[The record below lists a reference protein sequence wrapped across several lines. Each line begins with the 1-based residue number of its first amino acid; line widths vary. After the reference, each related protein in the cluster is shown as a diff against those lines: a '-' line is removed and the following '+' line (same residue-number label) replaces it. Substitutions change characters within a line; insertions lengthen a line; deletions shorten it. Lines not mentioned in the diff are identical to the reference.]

1 MSGCFIAP
9 IVEGKGEV
17 EAVPKLLQRLYRQGR
32 RHGFL
37 RVNPAIRIKAGSFLS
52 DEDYFRRYVE
62 LASRKAQ
69 GQPRGHVLILLDCED
84 DCAGKL
90 GPRLLARARKVHP
103 EIPFTV
109 ILAHREFETW
119 FLAAASSLRSVGGLP
134 ADLEAPTDSEAIRGA
149 KEWLAARMPN
159 GYDAPNHQPLFT
171 EFFSFAQAAAVP
183 SFARLQRKAQDLFSQ

>member
-17 EAVPKLLQRLYRQGR
+17 EAVPKLLQRLFRQGH

-37 RVNPAIRIKAGSFLS
+37 VVNPAIRIKAGSFLN
-52 DEDYFRRYVE
+52 DDDYFRRYIE

-69 GQPRGHVLILLDCED
+69 DQPRGNVLILLDCED

-90 GPRLLARARKVHP
+90 GPQLLARARKVHSRV
-103 EIPFTV
+103 PFTV
-109 ILAHREFETW
+109 VLAQREYEMW
-119 FLAAASSLRSVGGLP
+119 FLAAAPSLRSVGGLP
-134 ADLEAPTDSEAIRGA
+134 ADLEAPADPEAIRGA

-159 GYDAPNHQPLFT
+159 GYDAPNHQALFT
-171 EFFSFAQAAAVP
+171 ECFSFAQAAAVP
-183 SFARLQRKAQDLFSQ
+183 SFARLQRKAQSLFTS